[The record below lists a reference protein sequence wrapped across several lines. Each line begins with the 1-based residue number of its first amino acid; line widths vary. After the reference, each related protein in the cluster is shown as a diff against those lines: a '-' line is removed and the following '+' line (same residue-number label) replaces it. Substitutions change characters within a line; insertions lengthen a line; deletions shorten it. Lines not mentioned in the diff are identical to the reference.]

1 MAGSPLGTSAPT
13 PPAPGATQRRTLYR
27 VPTTT
32 RTRRLHG
39 VCLVGGAL
47 LSVYSSRSAGAA
59 GRAVTVTM
67 QTSASERTVS
77 MAPADC
83 RVLARSLVLAAD
95 AAELGTLAHPHR
107 TTKAPQQTHTTEERT
122 A

>member
-13 PPAPGATQRRTLYR
+13 PPAPGAAQRRTLYR

-77 MAPADC
+77 MGAADC
-83 RVLARSLVLAAD
+83 RVLARSLVLAAE
-95 AAELGTLAHPHR
+95 AAELGTVAAGQ
-107 TTKAPQQTHTTEERT
+107 KGGAQ
-122 A
+122 